1 MPATAPLAPCPTRT
15 TVCAPP
21 AVVTLHTVG
30 ECRIVVAHAA
40 GTTALTPAS
49 DRLFTLTL
57 LLAAEAGRPVPR
69 ARIAAWLWPGLSAT
83 AARHALRQLLYRLR
97 RLGVTV
103 DGDDAHLALASRF
116 VTRPTAARD
125 GGTPPTGCC
134 LPGWDPPGEALGAW
148 VDRYRATVDGA
159 TRTALA
165 RALEDAH
172 AANRDAVVLA
182 AALLELDPRHP
193 LARATLPRPRAVR
206 ETPSPA
212 PTLPCIGRTE
222 VLHTLYDRT
231 AAARDGHGATVV
243 LAAAPGA
250 GASRLLGELTVTARE
265 LGVAVAAAPDPSAT
279 PGNLARALAA
289 IVRTLLDRPGALGCS
304 PDTLRALRR
313 FTASPVLPTGDAT
326 VRRLG
331 AAIAEL
337 ARAIAGERPLL
348 LAVDAPCG
356 TPEERA
362 LAAAIARAI
371 DGAAVLAVFVAPL
384 GPAPL
389 GPFGILGSAAHIA
402 TLPPLADAD
411 AASLAIAT
419 LRARGSPPCPNDVA
433 WCVAMAR
440 GRPGDVIALA
450 NACAARPG
458 TRELPTPIATRL
470 RDHVAALSPRT
481 RQVAALR
488 ALLGDIATPD
498 VISRTLG
505 RQRAA
510 VHAALAELRRAGLAG
525 APHDHAHPPHADA
538 ARVIGTMVLA
548 TFDADDR
555 AAFSRRAAAVLHAPR
570 LASPVRSAST
580 PSSPSARPTSP

>member
-1 MPATAPLAPCPTRT
+1 MPATAPLAPCPPRT
-15 TVCAPP
+15 TVCTPP

-30 ECRIVVAHAA
+30 ECRIVVTHAA
-40 GTTALTPAS
+40 GMTALTPAS

-69 ARIAAWLWPGLSAT
+69 ARIAAWLWPDLPAT

-103 DGDDAHLALASRF
+103 DGDDAHLALAPRC
-116 VTRPTAARD
+116 VTRPTTARD
-125 GGTPPTGCC
+125 GGTPPTGRC

-159 TRTALA
+159 TRAALA
-165 RALEDAH
+165 RALEEAH
-172 AANRDAVVLA
+172 AANRDAFVLA

-212 PTLPCIGRTE
+212 PALPCIGRNE
-222 VLHTLYDRT
+222 VLHMLYDRAT
-231 AAARDGHGATVV
+231 AVRDGHGATVV
-243 LAAAPGA
+243 LAAASGA

-265 LGVAVAAAPDPSAT
+265 LGVAVATAPDASAAPGT
-279 PGNLARALAA
+279 LARTLAA

-313 FTASPVLPTGDAT
+313 FTTTPLLPAGDTT

-337 ARAIAGERPLL
+337 ARAIAGERSLL
-348 LAVDAPCG
+348 LTVDAQCRA
-356 TPEERA
+356 PEERA
-362 LAAAIARAI
+362 LAAAIARAL
-371 DGAAVLAVFVAPL
+371 DGAAVLAIFVAPV
-384 GPAPL
+384 GPASL
-389 GPFGILGSAAHIA
+389 GSFGILGAAAHVA
-402 TLPPLADAD
+402 TLPPLTNDD
-411 AASLAIAT
+411 AARLATAA
-419 LRARGSPPCPNDVA
+419 LLARGSPPSPDDVA
-433 WCVAMAR
+433 WCVAMAN

-458 TRELPTPIATRL
+458 TRELPAPIATRL
-470 RDHVAALSPRT
+470 RGHVAALPPRT

-488 ALLGDIATPD
+488 TLLGDIATPD

-505 RQRAA
+505 RHPAA
-510 VHAALAELRRAGLAG
+510 VHAALAELRRAGLPG
-525 APHDHAHPPHADA
+525 ALHDDA
-538 ARVIGTMVLA
+538 RPSHEDATRIVGAMVLA

-555 AAFSRRAAAVLHAPR
+555 AGLSRRAAAVLQPPVR
-570 LASPVRSAST
+570 ASPANSASA
-580 PSSPSARPTSP
+580 PSSVRPASP